1 MKKNILN
8 FFYAIDKRFWGDDI
22 YTNRYF
28 ASVCLL
34 FVALQG
40 GGTIF
45 RSWFGW
51 NVEMNIISTIGLSSI
66 IFGSNLFESIVAA
79 KPKIAFLRSL
89 LTFGCFVAAFALG
102 YLGSGGKPCV

>member
-34 FVALQG
+34 FVALLGALQG

-45 RSWFGW
+45 RSWFG
-51 NVEMNIISTIGLSSI
+51 
-66 IFGSNLFESIVAA
+66 
-79 KPKIAFLRSL
+79 
-89 LTFGCFVAAFALG
+89 
-102 YLGSGGKPCV
+102 